1 MKPQIL
7 DLDSE
12 VLEEFRARFN
22 FALSSLIINL
32 IEKEL
37 PAGEVGGKIN
47 IEIEKKTTEDGEIVY
62 MPKIRPDVH
71 MKVKA
76 KAKLDC
82 GTMEGMILRTT
93 PCGQAVVASNQITFD
108 DLLEADKKGA

>member
-82 GTMEGMILRTT
+82 GTMEWMILRTT